1 MRELHRLELEE
12 LGLSS
17 WEAQVYLALL
27 RSSGGLGASAV
38 GTATGIQRTSIYPVL
53 DTLLEKGMVER
64 GAGYGSRFTAVA
76 PGRALPSL
84 IAREKEELA
93 NRDRLARE
101 LADKLE
107 SVAEPFDP
115 NAEVEVIQVLRD
127 PRLISDR
134 FHRLELEAER
144 RIEVFCKVPLYT
156 RVDNPAQ
163 DKAMRRGVRC
173 RGIYEEAAITDQTFE
188 PYLSKWMATG
198 EEARVYKGELPHK
211 LALFDRQSV
220 LLPLVSVNGQGSTL
234 FIKHPQLATSLG
246 MLFDSFWER
255 SSPLPVSRP
264 KSIKQASKPAA
275 VPSKLRSKSKSQ
287 STNSQP
293 EYSGPS
299 VAFPT
304 KRHQFPNAKS
314 EKKNVRR
321 KIGTS
326 ATKRPKENRDEKT
339 N

>member
-27 RSSGGLGASAV
+27 RSSAGLGASAV
-38 GTATGIQRTSIYPVL
+38 ASATGIQRTSIYPVL
-53 DTLLEKGMVER
+53 DALLEKGMVER

-93 NRDRLARE
+93 SRERLAGE

-115 NAEVEVIQVLRD
+115 SAEVEVIQVLRD
-127 PRLISDR
+127 SRLISDR
-134 FHRLELEAER
+134 FQRLELEAER
-144 RIEVFCKVPLYT
+144 RIEIFCKVPLYT

-163 DKAMRRGVRC
+163 DRAMRRGIVF
-173 RGIYEEAAITDQTFE
+173 RGIYEEAAINDQTFE
-188 PYLSKWMATG
+188 PYLSKWIANG

-220 LLPLVSVNGQGSTL
+220 LLPLVSANGQGSTL
-234 FIKHPQLATSLG
+234 FIKHPQLARSLG

-255 SSPLPVSRP
+255 SSPLPVSRA
-264 KSIKQASKPAA
+264 KRIKEASKPAA
-275 VPSKLRSKSKSQ
+275 APPNLRSKSVRR
-287 STNSQP
+287 STNLGQASP
-293 EYSGPS
+293 
-299 VAFPT
+299 FPT
-304 KRHQFPNAKS
+304 KRHQVPKTKS
-314 EKKNVRR
+314 KAKNVTR
-321 KIGTS
+321 KTGISPTE
-326 ATKRPKENRDEKT
+326 KPKNNRDEKT